1 MKECSWCGVSMS
13 TRILGYDTDTGLA
26 MWQAFCS
33 DSCEITYQISED
45 ENPKKK
51 LDVIKVVENLPVLSA
66 IFTQETID
74 GFVATIRDGQTFMK
88 GERKG
93 TRLLEE
99 KCVANLIA

>member
-1 MKECSWCGVSMS
+1 MNECSWCGVSMS
-13 TRILGYDTDTGLA
+13 KRILGYDTEGFA

-33 DSCEITYQISED
+33 DSCEMTSIISED

-51 LDVIKVVENLPVLSA
+51 LDVIKMVESLPILSA

-74 GFVATIRDGQTFMK
+74 RFVATIRDGQTFMK

-93 TRLLEE
+93 TRLLEQ
-99 KCVANLIA
+99 KCVADLIA